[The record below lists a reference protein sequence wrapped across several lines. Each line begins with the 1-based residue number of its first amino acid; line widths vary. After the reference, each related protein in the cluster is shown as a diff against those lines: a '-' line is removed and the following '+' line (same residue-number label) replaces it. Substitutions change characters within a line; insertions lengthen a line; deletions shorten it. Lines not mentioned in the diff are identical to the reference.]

1 MGLIKK
7 SNEIAIQR
15 NVKMMVYGQ
24 AGMGKAQPL
33 FSSVLTPSGCK
44 PMGNIRVGDEV
55 LTSDGKVQQVLGVF
69 PQGLRPYYRVVTND
83 GCECF
88 CDIDHIWT
96 VRNSTGNSRKAGWR
110 NMTLAQMIEKG
121 IMCPLSPSAF
131 ARNRKPSPRYEIPVG
146 KACAFQRKD
155 LPVDAYILGVLIGDG
170 SMTGSVVAFS
180 SPESD
185 IFIKDKVEGRLP
197 DEYYLTV
204 HDGGCPQYVIAQ
216 KRQGGKNGFKKK
228 ISDLGLD
235 VHSAGKFI
243 PKEYLVS
250 SVEQRTDLLH
260 GLMDTDGSCIDN
272 RTTFS
277 TTSSKLAQDVVE
289 LVRSLGGTATI
300 NYYVREDRD
309 SEEYRVRIRMSECPF
324 SLPRKAD
331 EWSPVVPSRYIV
343 MAEKMGWTECQCIKV
358 SGEDELYMT
367 DDFIVTHNTTLALS
381 APKPLLLDFDN
392 GVKRVNNAHL
402 DDSIGI
408 VQITKWAEVVQ
419 LLTQEQA
426 DLQEFETIVVDTIGK
441 MMDFIIA
448 YRCAGRQPRVQDWG
462 TINNDFKWFVA
473 TLSSLNKHVI
483 FVAHRDSRKEGDDT
497 VFIPALREKN
507 YNSIVTELDLLGY
520 VEMRNENGVQK
531 RSITFD
537 PTSRNDGKNTCQL
550 PGVMIIPNI
559 LDGYGQSV
567 APNNFITAQ
576 IISKYQSM
584 IAVKEEAVKKYNAVL
599 EEIKIGVDQ
608 ITNAKGANH
617 FIAHIR
623 DYAEHGNSVILYARD
638 LFSKKMKELGLKY
651 NKGTKTYEDAT
662 DAA

>member
-24 AGMGKAQPL
+24 AGMGK
-33 FSSVLTPSGCK
+33 
-44 PMGNIRVGDEV
+44 
-55 LTSDGKVQQVLGVF
+55 
-69 PQGLRPYYRVVTND
+69 
-83 GCECF
+83 
-88 CDIDHIWT
+88 
-96 VRNSTGNSRKAGWR
+96 
-110 NMTLAQMIEKG
+110 
-121 IMCPLSPSAF
+121 
-131 ARNRKPSPRYEIPVG
+131 
-146 KACAFQRKD
+146 
-155 LPVDAYILGVLIGDG
+155 
-170 SMTGSVVAFS
+170 
-180 SPESD
+180 
-185 IFIKDKVEGRLP
+185 
-197 DEYYLTV
+197 
-204 HDGGCPQYVIAQ
+204 
-216 KRQGGKNGFKKK
+216 
-228 ISDLGLD
+228 
-235 VHSAGKFI
+235 
-243 PKEYLVS
+243 
-250 SVEQRTDLLH
+250 
-260 GLMDTDGSCIDN
+260 
-272 RTTFS
+272 
-277 TTSSKLAQDVVE
+277 
-289 LVRSLGGTATI
+289 
-300 NYYVREDRD
+300 
-309 SEEYRVRIRMSECPF
+309 
-324 SLPRKAD
+324 
-331 EWSPVVPSRYIV
+331 
-343 MAEKMGWTECQCIKV
+343 
-358 SGEDELYMT
+358 
-367 DDFIVTHNTTLALS
+367 TTLALS

-426 DLQEFETIVVDTIGK
+426 DLQEFETIVVDTFGK

-531 RSITFD
+531 RTITFD

-567 APNNFITAQ
+567 APNNFITTQ

-599 EEIKIGVDQ
+599 EEIKVGVDQ
-608 ITNAKGANH
+608 ITDANGANH

-638 LFSKKMKELGLKY
+638 LFGKKMKQLGLKY
-651 NKGTKTYEDAT
+651 NKETKTYEDA